1 MFLENSVHRNK
12 QFGSIEVICG
22 SMFSGKTEELIRRL
36 KRAKIA
42 NQKIQIFKPSLDSR
56 NNEYIESHDKKRIKS
71 LTVKTSYDVFD
82 IDDSIAIEFALL
94 SYQDQ
99 PRVMALTIL
108 GDGNLEKNPLPRRAA
123 ICIEV
128 DDVDDAVSKCNE
140 NGFHCYGEDHL
151 ITHDGR
157 EGKEVGILD
166 DDGNLIVIYK
176 IEKPDG

>member
-1 MFLENSVHRNK
+1 MRFQRANYLVSNK
-12 QFGSIEVICG
+12 E
-22 SMFSGKTEELIRRL
+22 
-36 KRAKIA
+36 RALLLYRDILGM
-42 NQKIQIFKPSLDSR
+42 SLDFMKVS
-56 NNEYIESHDKKRIKS
+56 EEDSY
-71 LTVKTSYDVFD
+71 SYDVFD

-94 SYQDQ
+94 SYEDQ
-99 PRVMALTIL
+99 ARVMALTIL

-176 IEKPDG
+176 IEKT

>member
-1 MFLENSVHRNK
+1 MRFQRANYLVSNK
-12 QFGSIEVICG
+12 E
-22 SMFSGKTEELIRRL
+22 
-36 KRAKIA
+36 RALLLYRDILGM
-42 NQKIQIFKPSLDSR
+42 SLDFMKVS
-56 NNEYIESHDKKRIKS
+56 EEDSY
-71 LTVKTSYDVFD
+71 SYDVFD
-82 IDDSIAIEFALL
+82 IDESIAIEFALL

-176 IEKPDG
+176 IEKT

>member
-1 MFLENSVHRNK
+1 MRFQRANYLVSNK
-12 QFGSIEVICG
+12 E
-22 SMFSGKTEELIRRL
+22 
-36 KRAKIA
+36 RALLLYRDILGM
-42 NQKIQIFKPSLDSR
+42 SLDFMKVS
-56 NNEYIESHDKKRIKS
+56 EKDSY
-71 LTVKTSYDVFD
+71 SYDVFD

-99 PRVMALTIL
+99 ARVMALTIL

-176 IEKPDG
+176 IEKA

>member
-1 MFLENSVHRNK
+1 MRFQRTNYLASNK
-12 QFGSIEVICG
+12 E
-22 SMFSGKTEELIRRL
+22 
-36 KRAKIA
+36 RALLLYRDILGM
-42 NQKIQIFKPSLDSR
+42 SLDFMKVS
-56 NNEYIESHDKKRIKS
+56 EEDSY
-71 LTVKTSYDVFD
+71 SYDVFD

-166 DDGNLIVIYK
+166 DEGNLIVIYK
-176 IEKPDG
+176 IEKA

>member
-1 MFLENSVHRNK
+1 MRFQRANYLVSNK
-12 QFGSIEVICG
+12 E
-22 SMFSGKTEELIRRL
+22 
-36 KRAKIA
+36 RALLLYRDILGM
-42 NQKIQIFKPSLDSR
+42 SLDFMKVS
-56 NNEYIESHDKKRIKS
+56 EKDSY
-71 LTVKTSYDVFD
+71 SYDVFD

-176 IEKPDG
+176 IEKT

>member
-1 MFLENSVHRNK
+1 MRF
-12 QFGSIEVICG
+12 Q
-22 SMFSGKTEELIRRL
+22 
-36 KRAKIA
+36 RANYLVSNNERALLLYRDILGM
-42 NQKIQIFKPSLDSR
+42 SLDFMKVS
-56 NNEYIESHDKKRIKS
+56 EKDSY
-71 LTVKTSYDVFD
+71 SYDVFD

-176 IEKPDG
+176 IEKT

>member
-1 MFLENSVHRNK
+1 MRFQRANYLVSNK
-12 QFGSIEVICG
+12 E
-22 SMFSGKTEELIRRL
+22 
-36 KRAKIA
+36 RALLLYRDILGM
-42 NQKIQIFKPSLDSR
+42 SLDFMKVS
-56 NNEYIESHDKKRIKS
+56 EEDSY
-71 LTVKTSYDVFD
+71 SYDVFD
-82 IDDSIAIEFALL
+82 IDESIAIEFALL

-99 PRVMALTIL
+99 ARVMALTIL

-176 IEKPDG
+176 IEKA

>member
-1 MFLENSVHRNK
+1 MRFQRANYLVSNK
-12 QFGSIEVICG
+12 E
-22 SMFSGKTEELIRRL
+22 
-36 KRAKIA
+36 RALLLYRDILGM
-42 NQKIQIFKPSLDSR
+42 SLDFMKVS
-56 NNEYIESHDKKRIKS
+56 EKD
-71 LTVKTSYDVFD
+71 SYSYVFN
-82 IDDSIAIEFALL
+82 IDESIAIEFALL

-176 IEKPDG
+176 IEKA

>member
-1 MFLENSVHRNK
+1 MRFQRANYLVSNK
-12 QFGSIEVICG
+12 E
-22 SMFSGKTEELIRRL
+22 
-36 KRAKIA
+36 RALLLYRDILGM
-42 NQKIQIFKPSLDSR
+42 SLDFMKVS
-56 NNEYIESHDKKRIKS
+56 EEDSY
-71 LTVKTSYDVFD
+71 SYDVFD

-94 SYQDQ
+94 SYEDQ
-99 PRVMALTIL
+99 ARVMALTIL

-176 IEKPDG
+176 IEKA

>member
-1 MFLENSVHRNK
+1 MRFQRANYLVSNK
-12 QFGSIEVICG
+12 E
-22 SMFSGKTEELIRRL
+22 
-36 KRAKIA
+36 RALLLYRDILGM
-42 NQKIQIFKPSLDSR
+42 SLDFMKVS
-56 NNEYIESHDKKRIKS
+56 EEDSY
-71 LTVKTSYDVFD
+71 SYDVFD

-176 IEKPDG
+176 IEKT

>member
-1 MFLENSVHRNK
+1 MRFQRANYLVSNK
-12 QFGSIEVICG
+12 E
-22 SMFSGKTEELIRRL
+22 
-36 KRAKIA
+36 RALLLYRDILGM
-42 NQKIQIFKPSLDSR
+42 SLDFMKVS
-56 NNEYIESHDKKRIKS
+56 EKDSY
-71 LTVKTSYDVFD
+71 SYDVFN
-82 IDDSIAIEFALL
+82 IDESIAIEFALL

-176 IEKPDG
+176 IEKA

>member
-1 MFLENSVHRNK
+1 MRFQRANYLVSNK
-12 QFGSIEVICG
+12 E
-22 SMFSGKTEELIRRL
+22 
-36 KRAKIA
+36 RALLLYRDILGM
-42 NQKIQIFKPSLDSR
+42 SLDFMKVS
-56 NNEYIESHDKKRIKS
+56 EEDSY
-71 LTVKTSYDVFD
+71 SYDVFD

-128 DDVDDAVSKCNE
+128 DDVVDAVSKCNE

-176 IEKPDG
+176 IEKA

>member
-1 MFLENSVHRNK
+1 MRFQRANYLVSNK
-12 QFGSIEVICG
+12 E
-22 SMFSGKTEELIRRL
+22 
-36 KRAKIA
+36 RALLLYRDILGM
-42 NQKIQIFKPSLDSR
+42 SLDFMKVS
-56 NNEYIESHDKKRIKS
+56 EEDSY
-71 LTVKTSYDVFD
+71 SYDVFD
-82 IDDSIAIEFALL
+82 IDESIAIEFALL

-176 IEKPDG
+176 IEKA

>member
-1 MFLENSVHRNK
+1 MRFQRANYLVSNK
-12 QFGSIEVICG
+12 E
-22 SMFSGKTEELIRRL
+22 
-36 KRAKIA
+36 RALLLYRDILGM
-42 NQKIQIFKPSLDSR
+42 SLDFMKVS
-56 NNEYIESHDKKRIKS
+56 EEDSY
-71 LTVKTSYDVFD
+71 SYDVFD

-176 IEKPDG
+176 IEKA

>member
-1 MFLENSVHRNK
+1 MRFQRANYLVSNK
-12 QFGSIEVICG
+12 E
-22 SMFSGKTEELIRRL
+22 
-36 KRAKIA
+36 RALLLYRDILGM
-42 NQKIQIFKPSLDSR
+42 SLDFMKVS
-56 NNEYIESHDKKRIKS
+56 EKDSY
-71 LTVKTSYDVFD
+71 SYDVFN

-176 IEKPDG
+176 IEKA